1 MLFSVDEAA
10 GVLLETGFRKAICN
24 LGLSDKA
31 SLRSTIVD
39 YHCMLKVKA
48 SMDQFAEG
56 LQELH
61 VLDVMKKHPD
71 VMRQFFVDECRPFT
85 AGAYIYMS
93 MQ

>member
-1 MLFSVDEAA
+1 MKKKKHVGLGTTLTPTQVQC
-10 GVLLETGFRKAICN
+10 CN

-71 VMRQFFVDECRPFT
+71 VMRPFFVDECRPFT